1 MSCLSSP
8 SLIQKN
14 SPLCDWNGQTAT
26 CTYKPPPQ
34 DPVFIILVALL
45 ISILTL
51 PLLMFLHY
59 LINEHAS
66 NYPGHRE
73 LVDVK
78 CNENKNK
85 NGNQNGNNNQNENQN
100 DQNGNNE
107 HDENGY
113 KHGSTSSGIGFYG
126 YGIRHKNTKKI
137 QTVIPNVTA
146 AEILRDSTFSSAFSI
161 ELKKGQP
168 EGEIVDYHS
177 INTISQMAYAGKYGS
192 VLYCTFMVYC
202 DSFFFITFC
211 HIFYR
216 LILIF
221 SYFILSHFLTL
232 SHIHHT
238 HFILF
243 FLRFCHPL

>member
-1 MSCLSSP
+1 MYSFCFFTQVSCRSSP

-51 PLLMFLHY
+51 PLLMLLHY
-59 LINEHAS
+59 LINEHGS

-78 CNENKNK
+78 CNKNKNK
-85 NGNQNGNNNQNENQN
+85 NDTQNTQNGDNNG
-100 DQNGNNE
+100 QNGNNE

-177 INTISQMAYAGKYGS
+177 INTISQMAYAGKYCD
-192 VLYCTFMVYC
+192 LVYVHVM
-202 DSFFFITFC
+202 I
-211 HIFYR
+211 
-216 LILIF
+216 
-221 SYFILSHFLTL
+221 
-232 SHIHHT
+232 
-238 HFILF
+238 
-243 FLRFCHPL
+243 